1 MVMLTREKILETIR
15 AMPDQ
20 FSMEELFEK
29 IILLQKIDVGVEQSN
44 NNQVFSSS
52 QAKERLK
59 KWLLK

>member
-1 MVMLTREKILETIR
+1 MLTREKILETIK

-20 FSMEELFEK
+20 FSIEELFEK
-29 IILLQKIDVGVEQSN
+29 IILLQKIDVGIEQSN
-44 NNQVFSSS
+44 NNQVISSS

>member
-1 MVMLTREKILETIR
+1 MIMLTREKILETIK

-20 FSMEELFEK
+20 FSIEELFEK
-29 IILLQKIDVGVEQSN
+29 IILLQKIDVGIEQSN
-44 NNQVFSSS
+44 NNQVISSS